1 MKILTFSA
9 IVFTFNLMICPP
21 SKAEKVSISFTS
33 FLPYSIQQVY
43 LGEYAFTLTNINEV
57 DMPIGRYQIHY
68 ITTRDSRKV
77 SSNSHITVYKA
88 KNQDKKIELSLIL
101 LPDESVIDY
110 SNVIVNS
117 PHELPEQ
124 KFRKIADKK
133 FKDIQNTYIQ
143 RDRIQIILPSMDTN
157 NVTEYE
163 HNYSWLPSI
172 SAQRSPCTG
181 TFKLHP
187 HDALAYITSDTNK
200 LSLRY
205 KQKGKTKHADF
216 ELYENNNQIPIE
228 QRLIKASTQLHD
240 GIKFELMIKS
250 IEKLH
255 VTNHVE
261 GIANYKMHVNVVMQ
275 TKNKKKFNLINRT
288 MFFQEFCSFEDNSLL
303 YYKPIKTRLWDS
315 IFPDFQWR

>member
-1 MKILTFSA
+1 
-9 IVFTFNLMICPP
+9 MIC
-21 SKAEKVSISFTS
+21 STLKAEKVSISFTS

-68 ITTRDSRKV
+68 ITTRDLRKV
-77 SSNSHITVYKA
+77 SSNSHITVHKA
-88 KNQDKKIELSLIL
+88 QNQDKKVELSLIL

-133 FKDIQNTYIQ
+133 FKNIQNTYIQ
-143 RDRIQIILPSMDTN
+143 RDRIQIIVPSMDIK
-157 NVTEYE
+157 NVTEHE
-163 HNYSWLPSI
+163 KNHSWLSTI
-172 SAQRSPCTG
+172 SAQPNPCTG
-181 TFKLHP
+181 TFKSHP
-187 HDALAYITSDTNK
+187 HDALSYITSDMNK

-205 KQKGKTKHADF
+205 KQMGKTKHIEF
-216 ELYENNNQIPIE
+216 EPDENNNQTPINSPIK
-228 QRLIKASTQLHD
+228 QRQIKASTQFHD
-240 GIKFELMIKS
+240 GIKFELIIKS

-275 TKNKKKFNLINRT
+275 IKNKKKFNLINRT
-288 MFFQEFCSFEDNSLL
+288 MFFQELCSFENNRLF

-315 IFPDFQWR
+315 IFPDFQWS